1 MITSGTMEELFK
13 QANGK
18 PIRVRC
24 FEMIESGYYEIVAR
38 TPKGEF
44 VGFTSDG
51 DSLVLSSKHISGIQW
66 TLFIPKKKMLAWR
79 FKEYL
84 ESNCGGLG
92 KLNLQGMIVIMP
104 EDIEYGEYYERVPS
118 LDYEV

>member
-1 MITSGTMEELFK
+1 MITSGTLEELLK
-13 QANGK
+13 QADGK

-24 FEMIESGYYEIVAR
+24 PEMTESGYYQIVAR

-51 DSLVLSSKHISGIQW
+51 DSLILSAKHIFGKHW

-84 ESNCGGLG
+84 ESDCGSLG

-104 EDIEYGEYYERVPS
+104 EDIEYGEYYERAPS